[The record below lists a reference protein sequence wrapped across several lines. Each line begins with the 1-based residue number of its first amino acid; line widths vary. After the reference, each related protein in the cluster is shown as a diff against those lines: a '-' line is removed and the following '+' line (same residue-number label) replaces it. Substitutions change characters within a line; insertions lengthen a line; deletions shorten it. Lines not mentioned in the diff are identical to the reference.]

1 MHIPEEVLVV
11 LRGAVLTSTTVTL
24 PPEKLDRKLYVQ
36 VNNVLEAAGGK
47 WDRRMRAHVFPRD
60 PRELLGLAVETGQIV
75 SKKTELQ
82 AFYTPAALAMEV
94 VAFLPNWTP
103 AKMRSLRVLEPSA
116 GHGALLD
123 PLVQQGVCA
132 KNVTCYDVD
141 QDAVDVLNGRGYR
154 ASCHDFLTVVDPA
167 LVCAFDVVVMN
178 PPFAKGQAVAHVHH
192 ALRFPKVGGRLLAI
206 MPPTWE
212 TSRVKAAV
220 ALRDALTKSYDGW
233 LVRPLPD
240 GSFREAGTDVKVVLL
255 DAERI
260 R

>member
-82 AFYTPAALAMEV
+82 AFYTPAALATH
-94 VAFLPNWTP
+94 VASFLPSWAT
-103 AKMRSLRVLEPSA
+103 AKPSLRVLEPSA
-116 GHGALLD
+116 GHGALLK
-123 PLVQQGVCA
+123 PLLAAGVWPT
-132 KNVTCYDVD
+132 NVTCYDID
-141 QDAVDVLNGRGYR
+141 EEAVAVLNGHGYR
-154 ASCHDFLTVVDPA
+154 ASCRDFLTVLDPA
-167 LVCAFDVVVMN
+167 LVCTFDVVVMN

-192 ALRFPKVGGRLLAI
+192 ALRFPKIGGRLLAI